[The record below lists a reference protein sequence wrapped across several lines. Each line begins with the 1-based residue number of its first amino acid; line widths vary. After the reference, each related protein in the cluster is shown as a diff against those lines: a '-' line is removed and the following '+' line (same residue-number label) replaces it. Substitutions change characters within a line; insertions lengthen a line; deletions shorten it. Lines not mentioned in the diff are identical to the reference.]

1 MAYDTSAAAALTS
14 IRVLS
19 YAMLGWALFYLAMSF
34 GKWYEGEVLDD
45 QLDYELN
52 GDTEIRSS
60 YNQRFLFI
68 GMPIVLAAAL
78 GGVYEAIWKRR
89 ELRRAELLVAPEDGE
104 GHTTE
109 NSGGGFSTSLH
120 AAVHYK
126 FRPLGQHAP

>member
-1 MAYDTSAAAALTS
+1 MVDGAAVVALTS
-14 IRVLS
+14 IRLLS
-19 YAMLGWALFYLAMSF
+19 YAMLSWALFYLAMSF

-45 QLDYELN
+45 QLDYKLN

-89 ELRRAELLVAPEDGE
+89 EIRAKLAGPQDGE
-104 GHTTE
+104 ELKTE
-109 NSGGGFSTSLH
+109 NSGVSTFLH
-120 AAVHYK
+120 ASVHYK
-126 FRPLGQHAP
+126 FRPLGQYAP